1 VLLVAVLAILRPRKL
16 SGQTGVGTPAS
27 SSCRWTQPWSMS
39 RSTLLEH
46 PPSASEG
53 FEMRKLSVST
63 LVTLDGVIQDPGGF
77 GETEQGGWGNP
88 YFTEDAQQEAYE
100 HLMASD
106 CFLCG
111 RVTYELLSTTWAK
124 IKGGPYLDRM
134 NSIPKLVA
142 SRTLTEP
149 LEWNATLI
157 KGDVA
162 EEIARLK
169 QEPGKDIEMYGSAA
183 LMQTLMAHDLIDEY
197 RIWVHPFVIGG
208 GKRLFTEGGHSSRL
222 RLVSTKTLSS
232 GVVILTYTPATTPAE

>member
-1 VLLVAVLAILRPRKL
+1 VTLGTFAAQMDSTVVDAAPGVAGDR
-16 SGQTGVGTPAS
+16 
-27 SSCRWTQPWSMS
+27 
-39 RSTLLEH
+39 
-46 PPSASEG
+46 PSACEE
-53 FEMRKLSVST
+53 FAMRKLSVST

-77 GETEQGGWGNP
+77 GEIEQGGWGNQ
-88 YFTEDAQQEAYE
+88 YFTEDAQQDAYE
-100 HLMASD
+100 HLMGSD
-106 CFLCG
+106 YFLCG
-111 RVTYELLSTTWAK
+111 RVTYELLSKTWAK

-162 EEIARLK
+162 EEIAKLK

-183 LMQTLMAHDLIDEY
+183 LMQTLMEHNLIDEY

-208 GKRLFTEGGHSSRL
+208 GKRLFTEGGQTSKL
-222 RLVSTKTLSS
+222 QLVGTKTLSS
-232 GVVILTYTPATTPAE
+232 GVVILTYAPAIAPAE